1 MIEDPSYCSFLVRWW
16 CERRD
21 GVARWRGEVE
31 HIQSGAVYE
40 VASLAEVFNLIGQ
53 AVAGGEEQGAA
64 SEHYPHGSPG
74 GEPPKSEKQ

>member
-40 VASLAEVFNLIGQ
+40 VSSLAEVFSLIGW
-53 AVAGGEEQGAA
+53 AVAGREQPWVARTDQGQDA
-64 SEHYPHGSPG
+64 SVCE
-74 GEPPKSEKQ
+74 